1 MAAAAAVGYSPSQL
15 ARALVARSS
24 RMIGVVVG
32 DIVDSYFAEITRG
45 VDDVA
50 AKAGFLTM
58 VSNAD
63 RSTAAEIAHLRVL
76 REYHAAGV
84 VFAGSGFR
92 DDEAGGELTE
102 AVTAAREAG
111 VEVVSLAPRELPTP
125 RILVDN
131 RAAAYDL
138 TAYLISL
145 GHRRIAFIEG
155 PAGLHTSLLRLE
167 GFQAAMTAAG
177 LDADLRQEGG
187 FDHESGYAAMLRM
200 MADGALPDAVVGA
213 NDEAAI
219 GALMALRQAR
229 VEVPGRVSVA
239 GMDDT
244 RPARFLDLTTM
255 SLPLYELGVLAARR
269 ILADEGERAR
279 EPFETVL
286 PHRLVPRSTTAR
298 RRAGRTNGNGQT

>member
-255 SLPLYELGVLAARR
+255 SLPLY
-269 ILADEGERAR
+269 
-279 EPFETVL
+279 
-286 PHRLVPRSTTAR
+286 
-298 RRAGRTNGNGQT
+298 